1 MITVYPIGTTIY
13 NPEKAFGGYT
23 LLNFLHEPEIVL
35 FDMNGKVVN
44 TWRVERGPKEPAPGS
59 APLPAHSGPRD
70 DPPGEGQPWSGI
82 WNYVHLL
89 DNGNMLGPREYDWD
103 GDVVWE
109 PPYVPGYTAGLS
121 RRLDNGNT
129 LYSSRREMPE
139 EYKAKVKDP
148 ARRRLPGGDRWPPG
162 LQGHSIYETTPS
174 GEVVWEWDAWEH
186 LDVNRY
192 LAIDPSPNWTHFN
205 HLDPLPENRWY
216 DAGDERFRPGNI
228 LVSPRTLGFIFIIDK
243 RTKEVVWEHS
253 GSHRGGVAG
262 QHDPRMIPK
271 GLPGAGNILL
281 IDNGQPPVQDIA
293 RAGRSSILEIDPV
306 SEEVVWSYEDDGY
319 LTSEDAGYT
328 HNYNEFKFF
337 TAYTGSVQTAAQRE
351 HLHRRGSRRAHLRGD
366 RGEGAGVGVRD
377 RAAPVLRDGLPL
389 PVRPL
394 PTARPAGYAER
405 ARRGAAAARP
415 HLLRGRRACG
425 AAHHRKLLRRH
436 GGPTVSAASAGQ
448 DEDPAAT
455 GPRQRRAEYRGL
467 GSRPA
472 TSSSSTAR

>member
-1 MITVYPIGTTIY
+1 MITVYPIGTTIF
-13 NPEKAFGGYT
+13 NPEKAYGGYT

-44 TWRVERGPKEPAPGS
+44 TWMVERGPKEPTPGQ
-59 APLPAHSGPRD
+59 APLPPHSGPRD
-70 DPPGEGQPWSGI
+70 DPPGAGHQWSGI
-82 WNYVHLL
+82 WNYAHLL
-89 DNGNMLGPREYDWD
+89 ESGNMLGPREYDWD
-103 GDVVWE
+103 NEVVWE
-109 PPYVPGYTAGLS
+109 PPHVPGYTAGLS

-139 EYKAKVKDP
+139 EYKARVKDP
-148 ARRRLPGGDRWPPG
+148 ARRQLSSGDRWPPG

-253 GSHRGGVAG
+253 GTHRGGVAG

-281 IDNGQPPVQDIA
+281 
-293 RAGRSSILEIDPV
+293 
-306 SEEVVWSYEDDGY
+306 W
-319 LTSEDAGYT
+319 T
-328 HNYNEFKFF
+328 
-337 TAYTGSVQTAAQRE
+337 TA
-351 HLHRRGSRRAHLRGD
+351 
-366 RGEGAGVGVRD
+366 
-377 RAAPVLRDGLPL
+377 
-389 PVRPL
+389 
-394 PTARPAGYAER
+394 
-405 ARRGAAAARP
+405 
-415 HLLRGRRACG
+415 
-425 AAHHRKLLRRH
+425 
-436 GGPTVSAASAGQ
+436 
-448 DEDPAAT
+448 
-455 GPRQRRAEYRGL
+455 
-467 GSRPA
+467 SRPSRTSPAPEGRPSWRSTRSPAKSSGA
-472 TSSSSTAR
+472 TRTTGT